1 MPTLE
6 SRATLGVN
14 ITFFVLSWIAVS
26 LRVFVRAGMLRN
38 FGSDDWTMLAT
49 LVFFTAYLI
58 VQLGGVVYGTGQHLS
73 DIEPHDAETALMY
86 WYLCEIFYVCSTTV
100 LKISIGLFLLR
111 VATNRIHI
119 WIIRIV
125 MLLGLVF
132 GVAFTFVIIFQCW
145 PISDWWS
152 LDPSQKHCIKP
163 EVVVGLT
170 YGVSGLNVIADWTLG
185 ILPAFIVKD
194 LQMSK
199 RQKRLVAVILSFAAI
214 GSSATIVRL
223 PYVGSLIESFDGWN
237 GDFLFN
243 TVGVAIW
250 TTVEIGVGITAG
262 CMATL
267 RPLFRMALEKMGVA
281 SSSGGKRSGATPG
294 PSRGRATPLDDFVM
308 VSPKHGRTITTITGN
323 DRERHESERS
333 SGSSSR
339 ERLSRPLPDKITK
352 NFVVEYD
359 EDEADHEHQHGFTPL
374 PRRN

>member
-1 MPTLE
+1 
-6 SRATLGVN
+6 
-14 ITFFVLSWIAVS
+14 
-26 LRVFVRAGMLRN
+26 MLTIN
-38 FGSDDWTMLAT
+38 
-49 LVFFTAYLI
+49 
-58 VQLGGVVYGTGQHLS
+58 
-73 DIEPHDAETALMY
+73 HD
-86 WYLCEIFYVCSTTV
+86 
-100 LKISIGLFLLR
+100 
-111 VATNRIHI
+111 
-119 WIIRIV
+119 
-125 MLLGLVF
+125 
-132 GVAFTFVIIFQCW
+132 
-145 PISDWWS
+145 
-152 LDPSQKHCIKP
+152 
-163 EVVVGLT
+163 
-170 YGVSGLNVIADWTLG
+170 
-185 ILPAFIVKD
+185 
-194 LQMSK
+194 
-199 RQKRLVAVILSFAAI
+199 
-214 GSSATIVRL
+214 VRL
-223 PYVGSLIESFDGWN
+223 LIFPV
-237 GDFLFN
+237 N

>member
-1 MPTLE
+1 
-6 SRATLGVN
+6 ATLGVN

-38 FGSDDWTMLAT
+38 FGSDDWTMLAAQM
-49 LVFFTAYLI
+49 FFTAYLT
-58 VQLGGVVYGTGQHLS
+58 VQLGGVIYGTGQHLE
-73 DIEPHDAETALMY
+73 DIEPYDAETALMY
-86 WYLCEIFYVCSTTV
+86 WYLCEIFYVCATTV

-119 WIIRIV
+119 CIIRMV

-152 LDPSQKHCIKP
+152 LDPRQKHCIKP

-194 LQMSK
+194 LQMST

-223 PYVGSLIESFDGWN
+223 PYVGSLIESFDGWE

-267 RPLFRMALEKMGVA
+267 RPLFR
-281 SSSGGKRSGATPG
+281 
-294 PSRGRATPLDDFVM
+294 
-308 VSPKHGRTITTITGN
+308 
-323 DRERHESERS
+323 
-333 SGSSSR
+333 
-339 ERLSRPLPDKITK
+339 
-352 NFVVEYD
+352 
-359 EDEADHEHQHGFTPL
+359 
-374 PRRN
+374 